1 MAKINTDE
9 FIVVVIE
16 ENGRSV
22 QYSTESILFYHNHSC
37 AKILLISIEMCSI
50 KTGRNPARAPPRR
63 VSIYLILTR
72 YKYNLLNT
80 DTCTF
85 VLQ

>member
-22 QYSTESILFYHNHSC
+22 QYSTESILFYHNFVC
-37 AKILLISIEMCSI
+37 KNLID
-50 KTGRNPARAPPRR
+50 
-63 VSIYLILTR
+63 
-72 YKYNLLNT
+72 LNRDVFNQNRQESSSGST
-80 DTCTF
+80 A
-85 VLQ
+85 